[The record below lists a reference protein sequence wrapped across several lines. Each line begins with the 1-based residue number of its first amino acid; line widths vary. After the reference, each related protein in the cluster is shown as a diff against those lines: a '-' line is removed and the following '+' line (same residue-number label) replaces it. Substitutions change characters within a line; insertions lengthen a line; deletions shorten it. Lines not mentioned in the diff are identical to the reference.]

1 MREYAS
7 LPRLGPGNSIIA
19 DADASDAKFLA
30 RWLKRAGHNVE
41 VATKA
46 SECLTKLDHTFPDF
60 VLLDLDLPDG
70 SGVELIR
77 EIRVKYPR
85 VAVVV
90 LTERAEI
97 KSVVASM
104 QAGAFDYLVKPADE
118 AKLLTVAR
126 NAISFQRLNAR
137 VVSLEREVKGQGFA
151 GMVGHSQP
159 MKALY
164 RQLDRVAGSDA
175 TILIHGES
183 GAGKELVARAIHEH
197 SNRNEG
203 PFVALNCA
211 AIPETLQESELFGHE
226 KGAFTGATE
235 RRIGRFEQANGGTIL
250 FDEVGELSASL
261 QAKLLRVL
269 QERTFSRVGGS
280 KDIESDV
287 RLLAATHRNL
297 DREVESGRFR
307 ADLYYRIAVVELAI
321 PPLRVREGDVAL
333 LAHMFLEEYD
343 AAAGRSTFRS
353 FDLAALRAV
362 VDYPWPGNVRELQNA
377 MQRASVLA
385 EGDVICLDDL
395 PGPVRKH
402 GLGLD
407 NEAELEQY
415 AGLLGQDARQLV
427 TVSDPMLHGSDFGEP
442 ARPTGATTAP
452 IPTSRP
458 VVRPGMKLKEIEQAV
473 ISEVLGRY
481 SGNVSATARELGISR
496 SVLYRKLKKYEIDEA
511 D

>member
-1 MREYAS
+1 
-7 LPRLGPGNSIIA
+7 LT
-19 DADASDAKFLA
+19 
-30 RWLKRAGHNVE
+30 RAGHHVE
-41 VATKA
+41 VAATA
-46 SECLTKLDHTFPDF
+46 SECLTRLDQTFPDF

-97 KSVVASM
+97 SSVVGSM

-126 NAISFQRLNAR
+126 NAIAFQRLNTR

-151 GMVGHSQP
+151 GIIGQSQA

-175 TILIHGES
+175 TVLIHGES

-197 SNRNEG
+197 SNRRDG

-321 PPLRVREGDVAL
+321 PPLRDREGDVAL

-343 AAAGRSTFRS
+343 AAAGRSAFRS
-353 FDLAALRAV
+353 FDLAALRTV

-385 EGDVICLDDL
+385 EGDLIHLDDL
-395 PGPVRKH
+395 PSPVRKH
-402 GLGLD
+402 GLGMD
-407 NEAELEQY
+407 HEPDLEGY
-415 AGLLGQDARQLV
+415 ADLLGQNAHRLE
-427 TVSDPMLHGSDFGEP
+427 TVPDPKADGRDLGDSE
-442 ARPTGATTAP
+442 RPMVSTAASNP
-452 IPTSRP
+452 LLGPT
-458 VVRPGMKLKEIEQAV
+458 VRPGMKLKEIEHAV
-473 ISEVLGRY
+473 ISEVLSRHV
-481 SGNVSATARELGISR
+481 GNVSATARELGISR
-496 SVLYRKLKKYEIDEA
+496 SVLYRKLRRYEIDAA
-511 D
+511 DQN